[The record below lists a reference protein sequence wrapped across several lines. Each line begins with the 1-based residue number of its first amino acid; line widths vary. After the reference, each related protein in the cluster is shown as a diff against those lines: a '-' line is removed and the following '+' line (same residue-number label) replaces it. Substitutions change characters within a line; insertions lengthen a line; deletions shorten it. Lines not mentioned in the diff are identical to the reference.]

1 MTIEF
6 AKSLAGHDK
15 NHYYLILKKEER
27 LAYLTDG
34 SSHTIERPK
43 KKNHM
48 HYQIVKQI
56 PEHILAQIKENESL
70 TDEKVRCLVKAYER
84 SINK

>member
-27 LAYLTDG
+27 FAYLTD
-34 SSHTIERPK
+34 
-43 KKNHM
+43 
-48 HYQIVKQI
+48 
-56 PEHILAQIKENESL
+56 
-70 TDEKVRCLVKAYER
+70 
-84 SINK
+84 